1 MKVDSK
7 AVTAQRVAWEL
18 AHGQLP
24 PGTEV
29 RGCPLQ
35 LGHKV
40 HGRPAARHLN
50 RQRDMLMRNQP
61 PVI

>member
-29 RGCPLQ
+29 RRA
-35 LGHKV
+35 HYS
-40 HGRPAARHLN
+40 
-50 RQRDMLMRNQP
+50 
-61 PVI
+61 